1 MPRKPRSQF
10 RTVYDPARM
19 KAKRLSRRNINTQ
32 RVVRGAEGWLI
43 EENVAGRRR
52 RSPVT
57 WATFAEAM
65 EAVANGYQFPPIPKH
80 LDELPTHYVVRQAT
94 PLRVKGGRVCFWCKR
109 EGREVPAEYTVL
121 ISFSKVKK
129 FSMSCCDTI
138 THGLF
143 YGSSLDDQLNTIP
156 EED

>member
-10 RTVYDPARM
+10 RTEYDPARM

-32 RVVRGAEGWLI
+32 RVVRGAAGWLI

-57 WATFAEAM
+57 WPTFADATD
-65 EAVANGYQFPPIPKH
+65 AIAKGYQFPPITKH
-80 LDELPTHYVVRQAT
+80 LEELPTHYVVRQAT

-121 ISFSKVKK
+121 ISFSKIKK

-143 YGSSLDDQLNTIP
+143 YGSSLDEQLNSIP
-156 EED
+156 EDE